1 MYLDTAATMIESTVA
16 GFNAT
21 IFAYGQTS
29 SGKTHTM
36 YGSSSG
42 EQGVIGMA
50 VDQLF
55 FAMENSPNRK
65 FLMMVSYFLFIPY
78 YLERLALLNIASN
91 DKHFR

>member
-1 MYLDTAATMIESTVA
+1 MFSVQFNIVLFRHVYLDTAATMIESTVA

-36 YGSSSG
+36 YGSSG

-65 FLMMVSYFLFIPY
+65 FLMMVSYFLLY
-78 YLERLALLNIASN
+78 TLLP
-91 DKHFR
+91 

>member
-36 YGSSSG
+36 YGSSS

-55 FAMENSPNRK
+55 FAMEESPNRK
-65 FLMMVSYFLFIPY
+65 FLMMVSYFLLSFI
-78 YLERLALLNIASN
+78 YLVTLTLSGWRY
-91 DKHFR
+91 

>member
-1 MYLDTAATMIESTVA
+1 MFRNVYLDTAATMIESTVA

-36 YGSSSG
+36 YGSG
-42 EQGVIGMA
+42 PEQGVIGMA

-65 FLMMVSYFLFIPY
+65 FLMMVSYFLLY
-78 YLERLALLNIASN
+78 TLLP
-91 DKHFR
+91 

>member
-1 MYLDTAATMIESTVA
+1 MNIVLFRYVYFDTAATMIESTVA

-36 YGSSSG
+36 YGSGS

-65 FLMMVSYFLFIPY
+65 FLMMVSYFLLFT
-78 YLERLALLNIASN
+78 LLP
-91 DKHFR
+91 